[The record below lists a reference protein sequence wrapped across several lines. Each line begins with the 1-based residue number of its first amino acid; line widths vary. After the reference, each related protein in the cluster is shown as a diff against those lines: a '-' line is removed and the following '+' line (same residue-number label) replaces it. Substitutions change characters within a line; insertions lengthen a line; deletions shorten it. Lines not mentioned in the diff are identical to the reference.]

1 MMHLVSSFHKKL
13 ILLTKEKVMRKLFF
27 ALAIVI
33 SALSIPVAAYAE
45 TLKII
50 IPGGGSGS
58 YNTRFQLLK
67 SEIEGIW
74 KDDVTTVY
82 GKNCTLAKKLID
94 SASGPVLTIWQVE
107 YNINPACNFPVE
119 EQEIIAVE
127 TNGLR
132 LCTSNTSGRTAD
144 DLTRKGAEFTV
155 GHSDPHEEYRKWL
168 DGYNDATGTN
178 LKAVPF
184 GSSGKARKGVIAGDV
199 DFVFISPANSN
210 KLMLSGGKCFFS
222 SLPEGEPK
230 HNLLALQTVSP
241 YKKAAINQGYFYAGF
256 NMSQDQLKALR
267 DLYGMIA
274 TGQHSSFTEFAL
286 TKDINIRGISQ
297 LSMEEMEKLMTDT
310 LSLWVE

>member
-1 MMHLVSSFHKKL
+1 
-13 ILLTKEKVMRKLFF
+13 MRKLFF
-27 ALAIVI
+27 VLAIVLG
-33 SALSIPVAAYAE
+33 ALLIPGAAYAE

-67 SEIEGIW
+67 SEIKDVW

-94 SASGPVLTIWQVE
+94 SESGPVLTIWQVE

-119 EQEIIAVE
+119 KQEIIAVE

-132 LCTSNTSGRTAD
+132 LCTSNTSGRTAA
-144 DLTRKGAEFTV
+144 DLTRRGAEFTV

-168 DGYNDATGTN
+168 DGYNAATGTN
-178 LKAVPF
+178 LRAVPF
-184 GSSGKARKGVIAGDV
+184 SGSGKARKGVIAGDV

-230 HNLLALQTVSP
+230 HNLPALQTVSP

-256 NMSQDQLKALR
+256 NMSPEQLKTLR
-267 DLYGMIA
+267 NLYAKVA
-274 TGQHSSFTEFAL
+274 TGQHSKFTEFAL
-286 TKDINIRGISQ
+286 TKDIFMKGTSQ
-297 LSMEEMEKLMTDT
+297 LSKEGMEKLMTDT
-310 LSLWVE
+310 LNLWAQ